1 MDEQCVLRRREAAT
15 RYGATPTAGNNDTP
29 PSFGMLRFVVW
40 PVQVPSGFMRALL
53 ATNDYPP
60 KPGGIQQYLSNL
72 VGHSSGSF
80 RVLGPGHPGAPPDP
94 DIVRGH
100 ASYML
105 PTAKTYRWLAD
116 HIADFE
122 PDVVVFGAPH
132 PLAQLGPRLS
142 KAFGIPYVVIAHGAE
157 VTVPGVAPV
166 LRQVLGWTFR
176 QASLVLTV
184 SSFTARKVAAMGAAD
199 TSVLGAGVDLTA
211 FRPAEHRAD
220 REEDGRLVL
229 GCISRFV
236 PRKGHLRVVAAAERL
251 REDGLTVEV
260 LLAGK
265 GRLEARIRRRAARAT
280 VPVRVESDVPW
291 EELPGLYRSCDVF
304 VMPVRSRWLGLEA
317 EGLGIVYLEAS
328 ATGIPVV
335 AGTSGGAPETVV
347 PGVTGYVA
355 ASVGDIVEAVN
366 LIFDQRYEMGA
377 AARARAVDHYSWNAV
392 ARRFDAALKRA
403 VEGVR
408 SPS

>member
-1 MDEQCVLRRREAAT
+1 
-15 RYGATPTAGNNDTP
+15 
-29 PSFGMLRFVVW
+29 
-40 PVQVPSGFMRALL
+40 MRALL
-53 ATNDYPP
+53 VTNDYPP
-60 KPGGIQQYLSNL
+60 KVGGIQQYLSNL
-72 VGHSSGSF
+72 VVRSSVSLRVLAPGHS
-80 RVLGPGHPGAPPDP
+80 GATPDP
-94 DIVRGH
+94 DIIRGR

-105 PTAKTYRWLAD
+105 PTARTYRWLTG
-116 HIADFE
+116 HIGDFG

-157 VTVPGVAPV
+157 VTLPGAAPG

-184 SSFTARKVAAMGAAD
+184 SAFTARKVAAMGAAE
-199 TSVLGAGVDLTA
+199 TAVLGAGVDPAA
-211 FRPAEHRAD
+211 FHPVEHPPD
-220 REEDGRLVL
+220 RKKDGRLVL

-236 PRKGHLRVVAAAERL
+236 PRKGHLRVVAAADRL
-251 REDGLTVEV
+251 EADGLAVEV
-260 LLAGK
+260 LLAGR

-280 VPVRVESDVPW
+280 VPVRVESDVRW
-291 EELPGLYRSCDVF
+291 RDLPDLYRSCDVF

-347 PGVTGYVA
+347 PGVTGFVA
-355 ASVGDIVEAVN
+355 ASVGDIVEAVR
-366 LIFDQRYEMGA
+366 LIAGRRAEMGA
-377 AARARAVDHYSWNAV
+377 AARAHAVDQYSWKAV
-392 ARRFDAALKRA
+392 ARRFDASLSRV
-403 VEGVR
+403 VEGR
-408 SPS
+408 